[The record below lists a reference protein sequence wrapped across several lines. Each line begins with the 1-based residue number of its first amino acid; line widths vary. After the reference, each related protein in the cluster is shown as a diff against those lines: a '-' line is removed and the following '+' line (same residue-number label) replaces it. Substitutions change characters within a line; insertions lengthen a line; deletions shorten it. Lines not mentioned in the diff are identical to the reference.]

1 MESTHTRTRGR
12 PPRAGINPLL
22 ANIFLHYALDLRRRT
37 ALERINARLDRSF
50 EFEQP
55 FIRGLSRICP
65 WSLGPTRCYA
75 SLTEGLVRLLG
86 VSDRS
91 LLLSPPLRWCFEC

>member
-1 MESTHTRTRGR
+1 MHIVLDRFIFTPYGSPSWKRG
-12 PPRAGINPLL
+12 
-22 ANIFLHYALDLRRRT
+22 YRRRT

-91 LLLSPPLRWCFEC
+91 LLLSPPL